1 MLLTR
6 LVKRQLGVFA
16 CLTALALGLMVFTY
30 ARIPAI
36 LGIGV
41 YQVTAEFTD
50 ASGLYESAL
59 VTYRGV
65 KVGQVTD
72 LEVTP
77 RAAVATLRLDDGTRI
92 PGNVDA
98 ELHSTSAVGEQY
110 VSLVSSSATEAS
122 LSGGDVLPQS
132 RTVDMPQIAPVL
144 DAVNHLL
151 ESVPQRQ
158 TRNVLDQV
166 DTGLGSSSEDV
177 GRLIEDSSTLM
188 DTAQQEVTSTTE
200 LIRALEP
207 VLATQEEM
215 APQTVS
221 SMSSLRA
228 LTKELAVNDAD
239 LRSLLRDGRTGLDST
254 TATVNDLQTTLPML
268 LDNLMVNGEVLNTY
282 LPQLQQILVVYPA
295 TIGRLQ
301 QTVNP
306 RAKEGDVQLDLRAG
320 VNNPPSCTTGYLST
334 DERRSP
340 SEESVRKVDPLA
352 HCETAPDDPSS
363 VRGARNLPC
372 PNSSAR
378 GPLPSSC
385 GLEFGKGRWP
395 EGADPNAT
403 STAPKTSAG
412 EPSSRGTADASV
424 EDNSW
429 KQLFLDPVGL
439 W

>member
-30 ARIPAI
+30 ARVPAM

-41 YQVTAEFTD
+41 YQVTAEFKD

-77 RAAVATLRLDDGTRI
+77 RAAIATLRLDDGTRI

-110 VSLVSSSATEAS
+110 VSLVSGSVTRAT
-122 LSGGDVLPQS
+122 LSGGDVLPPS

-177 GRLIEDSSTLM
+177 GRLIEDSSTLI

-207 VLATQEEM
+207 VLATQREM
-215 APQTVS
+215 APRTVS

-228 LTKELAVNDAD
+228 LTKELAANDAD

-254 TATVNDLQTTLPML
+254 TATVDDLQTTLPML

-282 LPQLQQILVVYPA
+282 LPQLQQTLVVYPA

-334 DERRSP
+334 DDRRSP
-340 SEESVRKVDPLA
+340 SEENVRKVDPLA
-352 HCETAPDDPSS
+352 HCETAPSDPSS
-363 VRGARNLPC
+363 VRGARNQPC

-378 GPLPSSC
+378 GHLPSSC

-395 EGADPNAT
+395 EGADPNAA
-403 STAPKTSAG
+403 STAPKASAG
-412 EPSSRGTADASV
+412 EPSSRGTTGASA
-424 EDNSW
+424 EDSSW
-429 KQLFLDPVGL
+429 KQLFLEPVGL

>member
-16 CLTALALGLMVFTY
+16 CLTALALGLMIFTY
-30 ARIPAI
+30 ARIPAM

-41 YQVTAEFTD
+41 YQVTAEFED

-65 KVGQVTD
+65 KVGQVSD
-72 LEVTP
+72 LEVTAH
-77 RAAVATLRLDDGTRI
+77 AATATLRLDDGTRI

-110 VSLVSSSATEAS
+110 VSLVSRSATETA
-122 LSGGDVLPQS
+122 LAGGDVLPPS
-132 RTVDMPQIAPVL
+132 RTVAMPQIAPVL

-151 ESVPQRQ
+151 ESVPQQ
-158 TRNVLDQV
+158 ETRNVLDQV
-166 DTGLGSSSEDV
+166 DSGLGSSGEDIS
-177 GRLIEDSSTLM
+177 RLIGDASTLM

-215 APQTVS
+215 APRTVS
-221 SMSSLRA
+221 SMASLRA
-228 LTKELAVNDAD
+228 LTTELAAHDAE
-239 LRSLLRDGRTGLDST
+239 LRSLLRDGRTGLDRT
-254 TATVNDLQTTLPML
+254 TTTLDDVQTTLPML

-282 LPQLQQILVVYPA
+282 LPQLQQTLVVYPA

-334 DERRSP
+334 DDRRSP
-340 SEESVRKVDPLA
+340 SEENVRKVDRLA
-352 HCETAPDDPSS
+352 HCETAPSDPSS
-363 VRGARNLPC
+363 VRGARNQPC
-372 PNSSAR
+372 PNSSER
-378 GPLPSSC
+378 GHLPSSC

-395 EGADPNAT
+395 DGTDPNAA
-403 STAPKTSAG
+403 STAPEGSTG
-412 EPSSRGTADASV
+412 EPSSRGTTDESARDS
-424 EDNSW
+424 SW
-429 KQLFLDPVGL
+429 MQLFLEPVGM

>member
-6 LVKRQLGVFA
+6 TVKRQLGVFA
-16 CLTALALGLMVFTY
+16 GLTALSLGVMVFTY
-30 ARIPAI
+30 ARIPAMV
-36 LGIGV
+36 GIGV
-41 YQVTAEFTD
+41 YEVTAEFTD

-77 RAAVATLRLDDGTRI
+77 QAAVATLRLDDGTRI

-110 VSLVSSSATEAS
+110 VSLVSGAATTKT
-122 LSGGDVLPQS
+122 LSGGEVLPPS
-132 RTVDMPQIAPVL
+132 RTVEMPQIAPVL

-151 ESVPQRQ
+151 ESVPQQQ

-166 DTGLGSSSEDV
+166 DTGLGSSSQDV

-188 DTAQQEVTSTTE
+188 ETAHQEVTSTTE

-207 VLATQEEM
+207 VLETQDEM

-221 SMSSLRA
+221 SVASLRA
-228 LTKELAVNDAD
+228 LTKELATNDAD
-239 LRSLLRDGRTGLDST
+239 LRTLLRDGRTGLDRT
-254 TATVNDLQTTLPML
+254 TATVDDLQSTLPML
-268 LDNLMVNGEVLNTY
+268 LDNLTVNAEVLNTY
-282 LPQLQQILVVYPA
+282 LPQLQQTLVVYPA
-295 TIGRLQ
+295 TVGRLQ

-306 RAKEGDVQLDLRAG
+306 RAEEGDVQLDLRAG
-320 VNNPPSCTTGYLST
+320 ANDPPSCTTGYLPT

-340 SEESVRKVDPLA
+340 SEGSVRTVDPLS
-352 HCETAPDDPSS
+352 HCKAAPSDPSS
-363 VRGARNLPC
+363 VRGARNQPC

-378 GPLPSSC
+378 GPLPASC

-395 EGADPNAT
+395 EGVDPKAA
-403 STAPKTSAG
+403 STASETSAG
-412 EPSSRGTADASV
+412 EPSASGTAERSA
-424 EDNSW
+424 EDDSW
-429 KQLFLDPVGL
+429 KQLVLEPVGL

>member
-30 ARIPAI
+30 ARVPAM

-41 YQVTAEFTD
+41 YQVTAEFKD

-77 RAAVATLRLDDGTRI
+77 RAAIATLRIDDGTRI

-110 VSLVSSSATEAS
+110 VSLVSGSVTKAT
-122 LSGGDVLPQS
+122 LSGGDVLPPS

-144 DAVNHLL
+144 DAVNRLL

-207 VLATQEEM
+207 VLATQDEM
-215 APQTVS
+215 APRTVS

-228 LTKELAVNDAD
+228 LTQELAANDAD

-254 TATVNDLQTTLPML
+254 TATVDDLQTTLPML

-282 LPQLQQILVVYPA
+282 LPQLQQTLVVYPA

-334 DERRSP
+334 DDRRSP
-340 SEESVRKVDPLA
+340 SEESVRKVDQLA
-352 HCETAPDDPSS
+352 HCETPPNDPSS
-363 VRGARNLPC
+363 VRGARNQPC

-378 GPLPSSC
+378 GHLPSSC

-395 EGADPNAT
+395 EGTDPNAA
-403 STAPKTSAG
+403 STAPKASPG
-412 EPSSRGTADASV
+412 EPSSRATTGASA
-424 EDNSW
+424 EDSSW
-429 KQLFLDPVGL
+429 KQLFLEPVGL

>member
-30 ARIPAI
+30 ARVPAM

-41 YQVTAEFTD
+41 YQVTAEFND

-77 RAAVATLRLDDGTRI
+77 RAAIATLRLDNGTRI

-110 VSLVSSSATEAS
+110 VSLVSGSATRAA
-122 LSGGDVLPQS
+122 LNGGDVLPPS

-144 DAVNHLL
+144 DAVNRLL
-151 ESVPQRQ
+151 ESVPQQQ

-207 VLATQEEM
+207 VLATQDEM
-215 APQTVS
+215 APRTVS

-228 LTKELAVNDAD
+228 LTRELAANDAD

-254 TATVNDLQTTLPML
+254 TATVDDLQTTLPML

-282 LPQLQQILVVYPA
+282 LPQLQQTLVVYPA

-320 VNNPPSCTTGYLST
+320 VNDPPSCTEGYLST
-334 DERRSP
+334 DDRRSP
-340 SEESVRKVDPLA
+340 SEEDVRKADPLA
-352 HCETAPDDPSS
+352 HCKTAPSDPSS
-363 VRGARNLPC
+363 VRGARNQPC

-378 GPLPSSC
+378 GHLPSSC

-395 EGADPNAT
+395 EGADPNAA
-403 STAPKTSAG
+403 STAPKASAG
-412 EPSSRGTADASV
+412 EPPSKGTTDASA

-429 KQLFLDPVGL
+429 KQLFLEPVGL